1 MNNQFPDKTKHELVG
16 TTQTLGLDY
25 NVAALICYLPVPLF
39 SLVAGIVWLMTE
51 PKANLFVRFHAIQS
65 LMLLGGLTVG
75 LIAVS
80 IVGFLGG
87 IPVIGAIFG
96 LISGLAWFAICAVW
110 FVVSVVMMLKANQRE
125 MYKLP
130 IIGDLAEQYAK

>member
-25 NVAALICYLPVPLF
+25 NVAALICYLPVPMF
-39 SLVAGIVWLMTE
+39 SLIAGIVWLMTE

-65 LMLLGGLTVG
+65 LMLLGVLVVGNVAVYIVG
-75 LIAVS
+75 LLSAIPV
-80 IVGFLGG
+80 LGG
-87 IPVIGAIFG
+87 IFAI
-96 LISGLAWFAICAVW
+96 ISGLAWFGICAVW
-110 FVVSVVMMLKANQRE
+110 FIVSVVLMLKANQRE